1 MLKVV
6 QRIGSGVQIGNN
18 IIDITEINIEDI
30 QYISISDIKGKEI
43 IKYSKKQIETD
54 GNNIVIKEC
63 DLITGIYLCTVT
75 TKKSIFTKKF
85 IVSK

>member
-63 DLITGIYLCTVT
+63 DLITGIYFCVIR
-75 TKKSIFTKKF
+75 TKNSVFTKKF
-85 IVSK
+85 IISK